1 MLENR
6 LKTLARA
13 GQAALLLLLAGVLIG
28 RRDFAHLNL
37 GDLLGGL
44 KLLPPPLPEWISRA
58 FVTETLLLALLPCAL
73 IVGAA
78 RFSQTRGAHWRERFV
93 AAFGWGSVC
102 ALAFIAYGALHGAAG
117 KLSGGDTY
125 LVFRQSALA
134 AYAVVFIYAQIF
146 FGGSEGLSKRAALA
160 GVAAALV
167 CAALDTFGWLGP
179 KQVPETG
186 EWMPIYGQETLP
198 LAILGLGYFFVV
210 RSKWYVHVLC
220 GAGMAFAAWRQ
231 AARPMQSVVPIG
243 MAGAFA
249 LLLLLALVLALRG
262 QRAALKRAALCA
274 ILFAA
279 LGAGYRAMKSQSLQS
294 EQQGTETSSEI
305 KAWGLN
311 QYAALFDVFEHA
323 RMPADPAQRMSAR
336 RPPYVPV
343 SDEEVYKLQAVF
355 EATPSVSVR
364 NNMWRFLVWR
374 RMLLDWRAGNIFFG
388 AGVGKPWFYTALYQ
402 SGFHYGDPREGLD
415 PHNSYVNTLHR
426 YGLLGLGLLFSIV
439 VATIVTAFKTLKLAR
454 GEPLL
459 EALLL
464 YFFYTL
470 TFACFT
476 VSLEGP
482 AYALPFWIALGLVA
496 ARARCI
502 RCREAG

>member
-1 MLENR
+1 MTESR
-6 LKTLARA
+6 VKIFATV

-37 GDLLGGL
+37 SDFIGWL
-44 KLLPPPLPEWISRA
+44 KLLPPPLPLWSSRA

-73 IVGAA
+73 IVGHA
-78 RFSQTRGAHWRERFV
+78 RFSQARGVHWRERFV
-93 AAFGWGSVC
+93 NAFGTGSAC
-102 ALAFIAYGALHGAAG
+102 ALAFIAYGAAHGVAG
-117 KLSGGDTY
+117 KISGGDTY

-134 AYAVVFIYAQIF
+134 AYAVVFIYTQIF
-146 FGGSEGLSKRAALA
+146 FGGAENLTRWAALA
-160 GVAAALV
+160 GIAASLA

-198 LAILGLGYFFVV
+198 LAILGLGYFFVAQ
-210 RSKWYVHVLC
+210 SKWYVHVLC
-220 GAGMAFAAWRQ
+220 AAGMVFAAWRQ

-249 LLLLLALVLALRG
+249 LLLLLSIILALRG
-262 QRAALKRAALCA
+262 QSATLKRAALCVM
-274 ILFAA
+274 LFAVLA
-279 LGAGYRAMKSQSLQS
+279 VGYRALKSQTAQN
-294 EQQGTETSSEI
+294 EQPGTEASSEI
-305 KAWGLN
+305 KAWSLN
-311 QYAALFDVFEHA
+311 QYGTLFEIFKNAHG
-323 RMPADPAQRMSAR
+323 PADAAQRMSAR

-364 NNMWRFLVWR
+364 NNIWRFLVWR
-374 RMLLDWRAGNIFFG
+374 RMLLDWRAGNIYLG
-388 AGVGKPWFYTALYQ
+388 SGVGQPWFYTALYQ

-426 YGLLGLGLLFSIV
+426 FGLLGLGLLLSIV
-439 VATIVTAFKTLKLAR
+439 AVTIFSAFKALFNSR

-470 TFACFT
+470 VFACFT

-482 AYALPFWIALGLVA
+482 AYSLPFWFALGLVA
-496 ARARCI
+496 ARARSI
-502 RCREAG
+502 RCPDVD